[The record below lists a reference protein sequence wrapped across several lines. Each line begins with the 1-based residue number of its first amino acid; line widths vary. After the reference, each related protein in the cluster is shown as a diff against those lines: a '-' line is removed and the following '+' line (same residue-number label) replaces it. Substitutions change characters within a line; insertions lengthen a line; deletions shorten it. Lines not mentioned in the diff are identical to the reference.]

1 VTSALRAYLGD
12 VVEAACQLV
21 GQAEAEPDQV
31 LLELASVR
39 GPMMTDVT
47 PGRPRTAAS
56 AIPVH
61 PVASSPSCTTAF
73 GARSG

>member
-1 VTSALRAYLGD
+1 
-12 VVEAACQLV
+12 
-21 GQAEAEPDQV
+21 
-31 LLELASVR
+31 
-39 GPMMTDVT
+39 MTDVT

-73 GARSG
+73 GPRSG